1 VGQKKANASSEI
13 LKREDFTMN
22 LEQIRADLE
31 SADPQARMQALVA
44 LRFHDAEVAVPLLI
58 PKLVDPEFIIR
69 SFAATGLGKKQT
81 SEAFTALIEVI
92 HRENQDPNLLAEAA
106 NSLAEYGQSALP
118 YLINLFI
125 NQPHWLIRLSILPA
139 LTMLDCPVELFELSR
154 LALRDRDETV
164 REVAIEYLAE
174 FASSPDQEIVLE
186 ELLSLLQDESWRVRR
201 QLALVLRQFDPQLV
215 TTAIQQ
221 LRQDPDYR
229 VVGAVLEG
237 TLLFS

>member
-1 VGQKKANASSEI
+1 
-13 LKREDFTMN
+13 
-22 LEQIRADLE
+22 
-31 SADPQARMQALVA
+31 
-44 LRFHDAEVAVPLLI
+44 
-58 PKLVDPEFIIR
+58 
-69 SFAATGLGKKQT
+69 
-81 SEAFTALIEVI
+81 
-92 HRENQDPNLLAEAA
+92 
-106 NSLAEYGQSALP
+106 
-118 YLINLFI
+118 
-125 NQPHWLIRLSILPA
+125 
-139 LTMLDCPVELFELSR
+139 MLDCPVELFELSR